1 MKLAAK
7 AAAVLSA
14 FAMLTAAAG
23 TTVQAAETKVN
34 IAIDKVVLDV
44 DTLKE
49 MEYRVPVKVMLNTNP
64 GVNAIEFGVK
74 VDDRCTYEIISRMG
88 QDTPDGEMMIVSM
101 TKSMDKSLSWMTW
114 ASADPMEETGA
125 LAYYYVI
132 VPQDAAAGDKFT
144 IDYCPQEYVT
154 HLWND
159 TISGNRYVDLGEV
172 SWENGSISITAGG
185 KGEMM
190 GDVNCDDTVNIL
202 DVLALNRN
210 FLIGEK
216 LTEAGTLN
224 ADVDGDG
231 KPTSIDALMILKYT
245 IHLIEAL

>member
-1 MKLAAK
+1 MKRITK
-7 AAAVLSA
+7 IIC
-14 FAMLTAAAG
+14 TAAALG
-23 TTVQAAETKVN
+23 
-34 IAIDKVVLDV
+34 
-44 DTLKE
+44 
-49 MEYRVPVKVMLNTNP
+49 MLQP
-64 GVNAIEFGVK
+64 CSVSAV
-74 VDDRCTYEIISRMG
+74 
-88 QDTPDGEMMIVSM
+88 TPDLNSDGMIN
-101 TKSMDKSLSWMTW
+101 
-114 ASADPMEETGA
+114 A
-125 LAYYYVI
+125 
-132 VPQDAAAGDKFT
+132 QDAAAGDKFT